1 LRFRAET
8 SDMTRL
14 LVVPVAALTLATATP
29 SASAHVRRPVV
40 FPWADPPAALNL
52 TAEHAD
58 LPGPHAALIQPAKSL
73 PLAVLATPGEA
84 VNPDGRSAVA
94 APPAAASVA
103 GRPLTFNARGPP

>member
-1 LRFRAET
+1 
-8 SDMTRL
+8 MTRL
-14 LVVPVAALTLATATP
+14 RPLVVPVAALTLATATP
-29 SASAHVRRPVV
+29 SATAQLRRPV
-40 FPWADPPAALNL
+40 FSPWADSPSALAL

-94 APPAAASVA
+94 APPAAAAVT
-103 GRPLTFNARGPP
+103 GRPPSYSARGPP